1 MTLPELYAK
10 ISIMRDTLR
19 DCEMTVNVSVLAGID
34 GPDFD
39 DNISYEQLII
49 DFAQYVKKDI
59 NEVIKDFITRP
70 LTMRKSGAIGI
81 DSTIFEYTDPDNLS
95 TISIYLDLISTL

>member
-1 MTLPELYAK
+1 MTLPELYTK

-19 DCEMTVNVSVLAGID
+19 DCEMTVNVSVLVGID

-39 DNISYEQLII
+39 DNISYEQLIT

-59 NEVIKDFITRP
+59 NDVIKDFITRP
-70 LTMRKSGAIGI
+70 LIMRKSGVIGI
-81 DSTIFEYTDPDNLS
+81 DSTIFEYTDPNGLGS
-95 TISIYLDLISTL
+95 ISIYLDLVSTL